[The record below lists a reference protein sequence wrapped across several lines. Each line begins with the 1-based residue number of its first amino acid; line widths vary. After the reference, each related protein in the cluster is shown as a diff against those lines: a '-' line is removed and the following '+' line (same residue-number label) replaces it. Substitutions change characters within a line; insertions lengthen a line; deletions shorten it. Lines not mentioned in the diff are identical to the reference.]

1 MFQQLVDRCKE
12 LSQQDVQ
19 PLHPKEENGD
29 IKNQPIMN
37 I

>member
-1 MFQQLVDRCKE
+1 MCQQLVDGCKE

-19 PLHPKEENGD
+19 PLHPKEENRE
-29 IKNQPIMN
+29 IKAQPIVN